1 MVVTERNGVVSAML
15 KPYRTPLFPCAQP
28 WASADNH
35 KNSTDLELHHII
47 FGCIADSLRWNSSSR
62 FLL

>member
-1 MVVTERNGVVSAML
+1 MVTERNGVVVSAKL

-47 FGCIADSLRWNSSSR
+47 LGCIAGSLRWNSSSR